1 MNYLAEERRNAL
13 AAEYVLGTLRGQARR
28 RYQKLMMES
37 QLISETTWL
46 WEQYLNGLGESVPP
60 VSPSSAVWENIQSRL
75 GFTDSEADNQKV
87 ISLYQKRS
95 RRWRTMTG
103 VAAAAAFIIAV
114 LFGTSEPPVT
124 VAPTHIAV
132 VNNADAEPLWL
143 IEVSPESLTVRST
156 AKLTER
162 ADKDFELW
170 MVPANGQAPISLG
183 VLPEDGRW
191 DRATPAILLRPDIA
205 ALAVSLEP
213 PGGSPT
219 GAPTE
224 VLYISPLVSV

>member
-28 RYQKLMMES
+28 RYQRLMMES

-60 VSPSSAVWENIQSRL
+60 VSPSSEVWESIQSRL
-75 GFTDSEADNQKV
+75 GFTDTEANNEQVVTLHKA
-87 ISLYQKRS
+87 RA
-95 RRWRTMTG
+95 RRWRTVSG

-114 LFGTSEPPVT
+114 LFGTSEPPV
-124 VAPTHIAV
+124 VATPSHIAV

-143 IEVSPESLTVRST
+143 IEVSTDTLSVRST
-156 AKLTER
+156 ANLSER

-170 MVPANGQAPISLG
+170 MVPANGDAPVSLG
-183 VLPEDGRW
+183 LLPESGRW
-191 DRATPAILLRPDIA
+191 DRTVPAILLSPDIT

-219 GAPTE
+219 GVPTE
-224 VLYISPLVSV
+224 VLHIAPLVSV